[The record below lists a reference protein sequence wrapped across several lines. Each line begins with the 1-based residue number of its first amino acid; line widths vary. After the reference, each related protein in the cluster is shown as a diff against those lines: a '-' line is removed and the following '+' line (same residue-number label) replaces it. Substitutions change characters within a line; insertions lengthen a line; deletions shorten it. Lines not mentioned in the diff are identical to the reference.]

1 MGSSRL
7 GALLAALLAVATFA
21 GTVRYGFVYDD
32 RPVVAANPAADD
44 PADWRAILLAPSW
57 GGAAYR
63 PLTIW
68 TFALNHG
75 LHGAW
80 PGGYH
85 AGNVALHA
93 LVSALVV
100 IVAVSCGATPAAA
113 TIAGV
118 LFATHPVHTE
128 AVASIVGRAELLC
141 AVWMLAA
148 ILTHIGG
155 ARRGWRPRDVLGVLL
170 CVAAGLLSKEYAATL
185 VLLLPLVD
193 LLVVDGG
200 SPSRFVA
207 NLRLRRAL
215 VYTLVA
221 GVTGGWLLVRHLVSR
236 HSALWLQPWMN
247 PLAYLSAPER
257 MLAALDVQ
265 ARALGLLFV
274 PHPLR
279 PDYSAG
285 AIPLAT
291 DATSVRALLG
301 IAVAVSLMALATALA
316 RRQPRALFWL
326 LFAGVTWG
334 VVSNLVVP
342 SWVLFA
348 ERLVYL
354 PSVGFC
360 VLAALGLDVLA
371 RGVPRRLTVAAVVIA
386 IAALWMNDAWRAQ
399 RVWRDDLTLARAMV
413 TGSPGSA
420 HAHNVLG
427 RVYAKAGR
435 LTQAMAAFDHAIALA
450 PESLDS
456 FYDAA
461 LVRRARG
468 RHEEAR
474 RLLRRLLRAYPSY
487 FPAAVVLAATEI
499 DLGHPQRALSVTEH
513 ALWYG
518 RDSAELHVER
528 AIALEAVGRP
538 AEARMAFGRALHLAP
553 GMAAARLG
561 LERLAVRDSMG

>member
-1 MGSSRL
+1 MTSSRL

-32 RPVVAANPAADD
+32 WPVVASNSAADD
-44 PADWRAILLAPSW
+44 PGDWRAILLAPSW

-63 PLTIW
+63 PLTTW
-68 TFALNHG
+68 TFSVNHA

-85 AGNVALHA
+85 LANVALHA

-100 IVAVSCGATPAAA
+100 VVAVSLGAPPAAA

-118 LFATHPVHTE
+118 LFAVHPVHTE

-141 AVWMLAA
+141 AVWVLAA
-148 ILTHIGG
+148 ILAHVRGS
-155 ARRGWRPRDVLGVLL
+155 RRGWRPLDVLAVLGCL
-170 CVAAGLLSKEYAATL
+170 AAGLLSKEYAATL
-185 VLLLPLVD
+185 VLLLPLAD
-193 LLVVDGG
+193 LLIVDQG
-200 SPSRFVA
+200 SPSRFAA
-207 NLRLRRAL
+207 NLRSRRAL
-215 VYTLVA
+215 VYALVA
-221 GVTGGWLLVRHLVSR
+221 GVTVVWFGVRHLVSR
-236 HSALWLQPWMN
+236 DSALWLQPWMN
-247 PLAYLSAPER
+247 PLAYLSAPTR

-291 DATSVRALLG
+291 DPSSARALLG
-301 IAVAVSLMALATALA
+301 IAVAAGLAALAIGLA
-316 RRQPRALFWL
+316 RRRPRTLFWL

-360 VLAALGLDVLA
+360 VLVALALDAIGDRL
-371 RGVPRRLTVAAVVIA
+371 PRRLAVGAVVVALAAVW
-386 IAALWMNDAWRAQ
+386 LNDAWRAH
-399 RVWRDDLTLARAMV
+399 RIWRSDLTLARAMV
-413 TGSPGSA
+413 AGSPGSA
-420 HAHNVLG
+420 HAHHVLG
-427 RVYAKAGR
+427 RLYAKSGR
-435 LTQAMAAFDHAIALA
+435 LADAMAELERANALA
-450 PESLDS
+450 PDS
-456 FYDAA
+456 FDAFYDTS
-461 LVRRARG
+461 LVHRARG
-468 RHEEAR
+468 EHREAR

-487 FPAAVVLAATEI
+487 LPAAVVLAATEI
-499 DLGHPQRALSVTEH
+499 DLGHAERALSVTQH

-518 RDSAELHVER
+518 RDSPELHVEH
-528 AIALEAVGRP
+528 AIALEAMGRP
-538 AEARMAFGRALHLAP
+538 DEARAAFAHALRLAP

-561 LERLAVRDSMG
+561 LERLGVRDSIG